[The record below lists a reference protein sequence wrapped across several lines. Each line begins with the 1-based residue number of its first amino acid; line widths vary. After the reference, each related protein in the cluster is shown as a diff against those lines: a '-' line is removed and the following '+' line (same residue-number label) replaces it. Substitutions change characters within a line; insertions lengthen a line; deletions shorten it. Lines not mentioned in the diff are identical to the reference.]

1 MQCSLCHN
9 DILVMVDY
17 IHIII
22 YLVIMS
28 YFLEEFGKKVK
39 GYRELQGL
47 SQEKLSELVNVSRNT
62 IGLWETGKSFIEYP
76 TLVKL
81 SKVLKIDEAEFFNFP
96 TQKGSSYLEQI
107 VSISAKLPPAK
118 QKQILDI
125 IKTFSV

>member
-1 MQCSLCHN
+1 MQSSICHD
-9 DILVMVDY
+9 DIQVMVDY
-17 IHIII
+17 IYIII

-81 SKVLKIDEAEFFNFP
+81 SKVLKIDEAELFNFP

-107 VSISAKLPPAK
+107 VNISAKLPPAK

-125 IKTFSV
+125 IKTFS

>member
-1 MQCSLCHN
+1 MQGSLCHN

-81 SKVLKIDEAEFFNFP
+81 SKVLKIDEAELFNFP

-107 VSISAKLPPAK
+107 VNISAKLPPAK

>member
-1 MQCSLCHN
+1 MQSSICHD
-9 DILVMVDY
+9 DIQVMVDY
-17 IHIII
+17 IYIII

-81 SKVLKIDEAEFFNFP
+81 SKVLKIDEAELFNFP

-107 VSISAKLPPAK
+107 VNISAKLPPQK

-125 IKTFSV
+125 IKTFS